1 MNRDKLFAQSPETA
15 AAGAF
20 QVINGVQRLPS
31 AQQAIGVATA
41 YKQLCESIGI
51 DPRELLYV
59 VARMEADCRYR
70 NVNTLSAVRK
80 YIDRQV
86 TEKL

>member
-1 MNRDKLFAQSPETA
+1 MNRDGLFSQSAASA

-20 QVINGVQRLPS
+20 RVINGVQGLPP
-31 AQQAIGVATA
+31 AQQALGIATA
-41 YKQLCESIGI
+41 YKQMCESIGI

-70 NVNTLSAVRK
+70 NANTLSAVRK
-80 YIDRQV
+80 YIDHQV
-86 TEKL
+86 KEKL